1 MHIDP
6 LLIPDRYFGEPIPIA
21 PDLNQVVDKV
31 DELVAAVNAGLATS
45 NAIVGGP
52 KYVRY
57 LSSQYYNVPADALTL
72 DRLDAATILP
82 GNTAVVIN
90 SSATPLTDTQPS
102 QQYVATIVADG
113 TAGAV
118 VVPAYT
124 GAPAGTTVPIKWQ
137 LVSTADT
144 FTALLEKELP
154 AGKEKF
160 AGLDL
165 RPLLIAIIG
174 DLGAASTVVVTT
186 PAPPATTPAP
196 TVTGFLP
203 GTAVVGASVT
213 VTGTGFTK
221 ATAVLFHGTAASFQV
236 VNATTLIAV
245 VPLGATTGPVSVATA
260 AGTGT
265 SAADF
270 VIGAP
275 PETGTLE
282 ILDVQGDDSL
292 LISAVTTS

>member
-1 MHIDP
+1 MSIQR
-6 LLIPDRYFGEPIPIA
+6 LRIPKRVFGEPTTIA
-21 PDLNQVVDKV
+21 PDVNDIVDKV
-31 DELVAAVNAGLATS
+31 DELVDAVNAGLATS

-72 DRLDAATILP
+72 DRLDPATILP

-90 SSATPLTDTQPS
+90 SSATPLSTTEAS
-102 QQYVATIVADG
+102 QQYVATIVAAG

-118 VVPAYT
+118 QVPAYT
-124 GAPAGTTVPIKWQ
+124 GAPAGTTLPIKWQ
-137 LVSTADT
+137 QVSSADA
-144 FTALLEKELP
+144 FTVLLEKELP

-160 AGLDL
+160 AGLEL

-174 DLGAASTVVVTT
+174 ELGAASTVVVTT

-203 GTAVVGASVT
+203 ETAAIGVAIT
-213 VTGTGFTK
+213 ITGTGFTK

-236 VNATTLIAV
+236 LNATTIIAV
-245 VPLGATTGPVSVATA
+245 VPPKATTGPVSVATA

-270 VIGAP
+270 VIDAP
-275 PETGTLE
+275 TETGTLE
-282 ILDVQGDDSL
+282 IIDVQGDDSL
-292 LISAVTTS
+292 SISAVTPS